1 VLVLLLSSGLKLPP
15 VTVMSPLT
23 KSVLAS
29 LRVKVTVAVSVVPM
43 LALSISTLMVG
54 GAVSTLTL
62 KGAVV
67 PPDGVLAV

>member
-1 VLVLLLSSGLKLPP
+1 
-15 VTVMSPLT
+15 M

-29 LRVKVTVAVSVVPM
+29 LKVKVTVALSVLPM
-43 LALSISTLMVG
+43 LALSMLTAMVG
-54 GAVSTLTL
+54 GVVSMVNV